1 MDRGVRAMSA
11 VVRPRFFGI
20 VAIAMSA
27 FMALGFARTYYLRG
41 AFDLPPLSALLHLHG
56 VVFTAWL
63 AVFILQTRL
72 VAWQRIDL
80 HRKLGMASV
89 GLAVLVVVLGVATAV
104 DAAARVPLRPS
115 GRTGAQFVIIPLTT
129 IALFAVFVALG
140 VALRK
145 KAAAHKRLMV
155 LAMIAILGPAT
166 ARLAGLLGLREYVT
180 SLQLAVS
187 MLFVAWCLIAD
198 WRAGRGVHPAFAI
211 GGFVILASW
220 PLRLWVSKTDTWQR
234 VGEWIAS

>member
-1 MDRGVRAMSA
+1 MSA

-20 VAIAMSA
+20 AAIALSA
-27 FMALGFARTYYLRG
+27 FMVLGFARTYYLRG
-41 AFDLPPLSALLHLHG
+41 AFDLPPLGTLMHLHG
-56 VVFTAWL
+56 AVFTAWL

-72 VAWQRIDL
+72 VAWQRLDL

-89 GLAVLVVVLGVATAV
+89 GLTVLVVVLGVMTAL

-129 IALFAVFVALG
+129 IALFAVFFALA

-145 KAAAHKRLMV
+145 KAAAHKRLMI

-166 ARLAGLLGLREYVT
+166 ARLAALLGLREHVT
-180 SLQLAVS
+180 SLQLVVPL
-187 MLFVAWCLIAD
+187 LFVAWCLIAD

-211 GGFVILASW
+211 GGFVILVSW
-220 PLRLWVSKTDTWQR
+220 PLRLWVSKTDAWQR
-234 VGEWIAS
+234 VAEWLVN